1 MSQILQPSAAFAH
14 SPTAAAVAAE
24 TFLLPKQRSL
34 SPYPVLQN
42 IKRRQQPVQ
51 LVERNKEPSRQSDAC
66 HPKLASTASSDPN
79 LDTKPCLAI
88 VAFKDLSEW
97 EHALQTNET
106 EYEMWSPSLD
116 KISIQSSPNQSESC
130 DQSGSISTKP
140 AGRKFEVHKEVAFAS
155 QTLRHIYTSS
165 HNFAESHEN
174 IVQLPFDETTLI
186 QLIVFLYAQSLDSD
200 MPQPKSRTSHFEPNL
215 RDALLIMDAALY
227 LDLPILVE
235 KCSDLCARNIHQI
248 ESFENLPHPLVCD
261 ILKRIS
267 PIDLW
272 FIETNPTLNLHSH
285 SMQRLWSQHHLRNV
299 SITMSNKKQDYEH
312 AMKLYSCLVESCSF
326 LASWCDSWSLM
337 DTLGVAYIRG
347 QLLSPPSPVDDS
359 TVRRDILAKADGG
372 VGGFARHACVAWI
385 MDGLLSVRN
394 THAFQTCLQIAKSE
408 GGSVSW
414 LRLRF
419 GGEKRWEL
427 EKSGCHTGGSGKGGS
442 IKPDHEAMLV
452 EQHGDLIKCLP
463 GLCMVA
469 VQIDGVLSE
478 TEWKVLGCILRHFSG
493 NCELV
498 LSCWGGASL
507 KNSVETV
514 LNQIAA
520 CKHFSSS
527 VPPPT
532 TVGATSAVP
541 LKKLIVS
548 SASKLTSETNSAI
561 PRQSNTLHCRSL
573 KITIRRSH
581 DSVGLI
587 GAEVSQILGR
597 SLFHSFV
604 VECIDLSK
612 QIVSEE
618 GAITLAQ
625 YLEAHSGQ
633 IKKLVLSSCQLSGQ
647 AIAGI
652 APKCQDL
659 VHLDIANNLLDE
671 DAFQSNA
678 ALAISKLIASPKC
691 QLKELR
697 LAGNMLS
704 PSGNYAVANAV
715 GVNKRLVKLDL
726 SHIDLGLAFP
736 EVCRKLAAVGSKLE
750 YLEVSHVGVLPRMF
764 QQAVEALSQSGGHL
778 RRLGMAGNM
787 MPSDVGTLFSA
798 LFNKSCFQQLQQL
811 DLSGTSSSGGIHLGD
826 QGCQQLLHGLIGNA
840 SLKHL
845 NLSCQR
851 VSDSSC
857 SQIVQLLQRCGLE
870 AVVLMRNL
878 IADEGVGE
886 LVRYLNSAQ
895 RSTRLFID
903 VEHNYVSVE
912 MRKRL
917 KRYECGMHVVHVGR
931 QREYSS
937 IEYAVKKST
946 TPLLKPIKQKHTQT
960 LGELTYGRE
969 IHVLFRTLG
978 GKMHEPNWIV
988 VFKTLLLIHILMRE
1002 ANVDA
1007 IMRELMDYPDIISVE
1022 YFRDKSMNSSSVA
1035 QTKNIKL
1042 YARYLQGKVS
1052 GFRELKYDFVRSKV
1066 EIISKYRTGNVDMD
1080 FMKQLE
1086 KLQVQISLL
1095 LDCSFYTEELDN
1107 YVTLQCFR
1115 VLIGDMLSLFHILNE
1130 GVIKMLGEYFELPR
1144 SEALKGLNIYK
1155 TFATQTSKT
1164 VTFFETAR
1172 RLGDSLGI
1180 DVPVFKHAPISLA
1193 GALEDYVN
1201 APDFEFQ
1208 QEAFQNKKA
1217 AKSQPAKKD
1226 DSHQKPSQSQSQQQ
1240 ASKATHVE
1248 APISSPVKQA
1258 NVLIDFFSSTDES
1271 QYSFNAPAINT
1282 WAQPTT
1288 GLEFQ
1293 NLTISN
1299 QISAGAA
1306 SLSAGANAYA
1316 LSSGSTTLSNPATGG
1331 ISAVSNPFAQQ
1342 GAGMAPNPQFGQQ
1355 TAGFGGFAGG
1365 AQFGMGQH
1373 APQMNSQF
1381 GGNAGG
1387 DASFTV
1393 DNVFGNGGAGAAGV
1407 ANPFGS
1413 AATSASFASSNPFG
1427 SAPISP
1433 PSTSKN
1439 GSNNPFGQAPPMA
1452 APVPPAVSLSGSN
1465 NPFQN
1470 SGTQQQPPLP
1480 MSPTNSQFNQARG
1493 NGLPFGASLQ
1503 PQQQQQQFGMG
1514 GANANG
1520 FPPQANGFM
1529 GQQGQQQLPFGSQM
1543 NPMMGSQ
1550 QPQQNTTMFSN
1561 QMNPMMGGGAYNST
1575 PAGGFQQQPQQQ
1587 QQAFMSAGN
1596 QFGNVQRSMST
1607 GPTTQVVDPLAGVNP
1622 FAKPNIPLSAM
1633 ASSGGMGAPLYGGNM
1648 GMSFNSAGV
1657 GAANPMAGMPSVQRN
1672 NSNNPFFK

>member
-1 MSQILQPSAAFAH
+1 M
-14 SPTAAAVAAE
+14 
-24 TFLLPKQRSL
+24 
-34 SPYPVLQN
+34 
-42 IKRRQQPVQ
+42 
-51 LVERNKEPSRQSDAC
+51 DAR
-66 HPKLASTASSDPN
+66 
-79 LDTKPCLAI
+79 PCLAI

-97 EHALQTNET
+97 ENALQTNITEHET
-106 EYEMWSPSLD
+106 WSSSLD
-116 KISIQSSPNQSESC
+116 KIWLQSSTNQSENSE
-130 DQSGSISTKP
+130 QFGSICAKP
-140 AGRKFEVHKEVAFAS
+140 GKKFEVHKEVAFTS
-155 QTLRHIYTSS
+155 QTLRHIYNSS
-165 HNFAESHEN
+165 HNFAESREHL
-174 IVQLPFDETTLI
+174 VQLPFDEIMLI
-186 QLIVFLYAQSLDSD
+186 QLIVFMYSQSLDSN

-235 KCSDLCARNIHQI
+235 KCSELCARNVHQI
-248 ESFENLPHPLVCD
+248 ESFENLPYPLVCD
-261 ILKRIS
+261 ILKRI
-267 PIDLW
+267 PPLDLW
-272 FIETNPTLNLHSH
+272 FIETNATTLNLHSH
-285 SMQRLWSQHHLRNV
+285 SMDRLWSQHHLRNV
-299 SITMSNKKQDYEH
+299 SIAISNKKQDYEH
-312 AMKLYSCLVESCSF
+312 TMKLYSCLVESCCF

-337 DTLGVAYIRG
+337 DTLGAAYIRG
-347 QLLSPPSPVDDS
+347 RLLSPPSSADYS
-359 TVRRDILAKADGG
+359 TAGREMSAKAIGD
-372 VGGFARHACVAWI
+372 VGGLARHACVAWI
-385 MDGLLSVRN
+385 MDGLLSVPSSN
-394 THAFQTCLQIAKSE
+394 AFQTCLQIAKSE
-408 GGSVSW
+408 GGRVSW
-414 LRLRF
+414 LRFQF
-419 GGEKRWEL
+419 GGENRWVL
-427 EKSGCHTGGSGKGGS
+427 EKTGNGSHGLGKSGS
-442 IKPDHEAMLV
+442 ITPDHEAMLV
-452 EQHGDLIKCLP
+452 EQYGDLIKCLP
-463 GLCMVA
+463 GLCVVV

-478 TEWKVLGCILRHFSG
+478 TEWKILGCVIRHFGG

-498 LSCWGGASL
+498 LNCGGGTSFA
-507 KNSVETV
+507 NSTEAV
-514 LNQIAA
+514 LSQLVVS
-520 CKHFSSS
+520 KHFSPS
-527 VPPPT
+527 VPAPNAA
-532 TVGATSAVP
+532 GAASP
-541 LKKLIVS
+541 GQLKKLIVS
-548 SASKLTSETNSAI
+548 SSSKSTSEANLANN
-561 PRQSNTLHCRSL
+561 RQANAHHCRSL
-573 KITIRRSH
+573 KITVRRSH
-581 DSVGLI
+581 DSTGLVGTD
-587 GAEVSQILGR
+587 VSQILAR
-597 SLFHSFV
+597 SLFHSFALV
-604 VECIDLSK
+604 CIDLSK
-612 QIVSEE
+612 QIVSDE
-618 GAITLAQ
+618 GALSLAQ
-625 YLEAHSGQ
+625 YLETHSGQ
-633 IKKLVLSSCQLSGQ
+633 IKKLFLSSCQLSGHS
-647 AIAGI
+647 IASI
-652 APKCQDL
+652 APRCQDL
-659 VHLDIANNLLDE
+659 IHLDIANNLLDE

-715 GVNKRLVKLDL
+715 GINKRLMKLDL
-726 SHIDLGLAFP
+726 SHIELGLAFP
-736 EVCRKLAAVGSKLE
+736 EVCKKLAAAGSRLE

-764 QQAVEALSQSGGHL
+764 QQAMEALSQSGGHL

-787 MPSDVGTLFSA
+787 MPADVGTLFAA
-798 LFNKSCFQQLQQL
+798 LFNKRCFQQLQQL
-811 DLSGTSSSGGIHLGD
+811 DLSGASNSGGIHLGD
-826 QGCQQLLHGLIGNA
+826 QGCHQLFRGLNGNT

-851 VSDSSC
+851 VSDPSC
-857 SQIVQLLQRCGLE
+857 SQIVHLLQRCNLE
-870 AVVLMRNL
+870 EVVLMRNL
-878 IADEGVGE
+878 IADEGIGE

-895 RSTRLFID
+895 RTARLFID
-903 VEHNYVSVE
+903 VEYNYVSVE

-917 KRYECGMHVVHVGR
+917 RRYECGIHVVHVGR
-931 QREYSS
+931 QREYNTICATAPFPEFGGRKPAPDKRFLTRVSPQD
-937 IEYAVKKST
+937 YAVKKST

-1066 EIISKYRTGNVDMD
+1066 EIISKYRTGNVDMN

-1193 GALEDYVN
+1193 GALEEYVN

-1217 AKSQPAKKD
+1217 AKSQPSKKD
-1226 DSHQKPSQSQSQQQ
+1226 DSHQKPSQPQSQQQ
-1240 ASKATHVE
+1240 SSKSAYAE

-1306 SLSAGANAYA
+1306 SLSAGANSYA
-1316 LSSGSTTLSNPATGG
+1316 LNSGSTTLSNPATGG
-1331 ISAVSNPFAQQ
+1331 ISPTSNPFALQ
-1342 GAGMAPNPQFGQQ
+1342 GGGMAPNPQFSQQ
-1355 TAGFGGFAGG
+1355 TAMNNGFGGFPGG
-1365 AQFGMGQH
+1365 APQFGMNQTG
-1373 APQMNSQF
+1373 QMNSQF
-1381 GGNAGG
+1381 GASVGG

-1393 DNVFGNGGAGAAGV
+1393 DNVFGNSGAGAAV

-1433 PSTSKN
+1433 PNTSKT
-1439 GSNNPFGQAPPMA
+1439 GSNNPFGQAPMA
-1452 APVPPAVSLSGSN
+1452 APAPPAVSLSGSN

-1493 NGLPFGASLQ
+1493 NSLPFGASLQ

-1514 GANANG
+1514 VANANG
-1520 FPPQANGFM
+1520 FPSQANGFM
-1529 GQQGQQQLPFGSQM
+1529 GQQGMGMQQQQPFGSQM

-1550 QPQQNTTMFSN
+1550 QPQQNAAMFSN
-1561 QMNPMMGGGAYNST
+1561 QMNPMMAGGAYNST
-1575 PAGGFQQQPQQQ
+1575 PAGGFSQQQQPQQ

-1633 ASSGGMGAPLYGGNM
+1633 APSGGMGTPLYGGNM
-1648 GMSFNSAGV
+1648 GMPFNSAGA
-1657 GAANPMAGMPSVQRN
+1657 GASNPLAGMPSVQRN